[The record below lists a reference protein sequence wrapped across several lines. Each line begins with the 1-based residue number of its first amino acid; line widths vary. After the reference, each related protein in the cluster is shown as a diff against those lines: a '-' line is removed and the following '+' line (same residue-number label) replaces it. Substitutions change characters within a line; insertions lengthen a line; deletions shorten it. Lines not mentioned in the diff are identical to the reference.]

1 MLEGEGRAT
10 GELKA
15 FYRAFKEA
23 RKVDS
28 SHPIFRLYPC
38 PKAAMLEALAREDD
52 AIVTRG
58 NQARAALVESPNPR
72 GVGYG
77 PQVVEG

>member
-28 SHPIFRLYPC
+28 SHPIFRLYPYPC
-38 PKAAMLEALAREDD
+38 PKAAMLEAH
-52 AIVTRG
+52 V
-58 NQARAALVESPNPR
+58 
-72 GVGYG
+72 
-77 PQVVEG
+77 